1 MQIGFIDFS
10 KEERNKILATLK
22 MLDTP
27 TALDELGIGVIRD
40 AYADILFPGIST
52 IQTRAKYFVLIPY
65 LFEKASSLGLSNSSE
80 LYRWIVNT
88 EDRLVEVLVK
98 NSEADAIGIIGRR
111 ANKQN
116 RVVKMKPSSIY
127 WNGLRTFEIIRTPMI
142 SIQGACDVIW
152 RSSHEK
158 RDIALKIE
166 AESYDDISASHGQA
180 VLISPIKPDYD
191 FMKESSINLSEKEAK
206 YLEER
211 IIKSPYSKD
220 SLLAFLVKSK
230 IKATSF
236 DAIQPAVLP
245 EKLRSDFNLAKK
257 FSDFIYG
264 AHIRY
269 NVIFSDGED
278 ERMVEKFQEWLSAFQ
293 LNPCNL
299 ETIFGRVTVNPDTAN
314 FCRAFYESAMMSDL
328 SKMDDIIINREKK
341 VKGDRSKLRKPKE
354 YQYNDQRRI
363 HDYKLDYRFGTA
375 KWIIDDIIDGL
386 GV

>member
-88 EDRLVEVLVK
+88 EDRLVDVLVK

-152 RSSHEK
+152 RSSHEE

-166 AESYDDISASHGQA
+166 AESYDDISASHGQT

-191 FMKESSINLSEKEAK
+191 FMKEVSINLSEKEAK

-299 ETIFGRVTVNPDTAN
+299 ETIFGRVTVNHDTAN

>member
-1 MQIGFIDFS
+1 
-10 KEERNKILATLK
+10 
-22 MLDTP
+22 
-27 TALDELGIGVIRD
+27 
-40 AYADILFPGIST
+40 
-52 IQTRAKYFVLIPY
+52 
-65 LFEKASSLGLSNSSE
+65 
-80 LYRWIVNT
+80 
-88 EDRLVEVLVK
+88 
-98 NSEADAIGIIGRR
+98 
-111 ANKQN
+111 
-116 RVVKMKPSSIY
+116 MKPSSIY
-127 WNGLRTFEIIRTPMI
+127 WNGLRTFEIIRNPMT

-191 FMKESSINLSEKEAK
+191 FMKEASINLSEKEAK

-236 DAIQPAVLP
+236 DAIQPTILP
-245 EKLRSDFNLAKK
+245 EKLRSDFILAKK

-278 ERMVEKFQEWLSAFQ
+278 EHMIEKFQEWLSAFQ
-293 LNPCNL
+293 LKPCNL
-299 ETIFGRVTVNPDTAN
+299 EAILGRVTVNHDTAN
-314 FCRAFYESAMMSDL
+314 FCRAFYESVMMSDL

-375 KWIIDDIIDGL
+375 KWIVDDIIDGL
-386 GV
+386 GGEYGNV